1 MSTLKPSSSFTPM
14 TFHDY
19 MNNFFIICNQ
29 KDNSSWG
36 WFIDI
41 EQNNN
46 RNLNNN
52 KRKSIFQKIFKNHKH
67 NHNHNNNHNNNPKIK
82 YNRSYSDIKSSELLF
97 FMDEDKIEKCS
108 YKKILFNIIG
118 IIFVTSIC
126 IYLL

>member
-1 MSTLKPSSSFTPM
+1 MTTLKPSSSFTPM

-19 MNNFFIICNQ
+19 IDRFFIICNQ

-46 RNLNNN
+46 RNFNNN
-52 KRKSIFQKIFKNHKH
+52 KRKNIFQKIFKKH
-67 NHNHNNNHNNNPKIK
+67 NHNRQIK
-82 YNRSYSDIKSSELLF
+82 YNMSYSDIKSSEPLF
-97 FMDEDKIEKCS
+97 FMDEDKIDKCS